1 MVFSNSYCFT
11 EKACL
16 EFILIEPQ
24 LNQLSKATDA
34 LVCPI
39 ICSKDVFAKQI
50 IVNLFEKI

>member
-16 EFILIEPQ
+16 EFILIEPL
-24 LNQLSKATDA
+24 LNQLSKATDT

-39 ICSKDVFAKQI
+39 ICSKYVFAKQI

>member
-1 MVFSNSYCFT
+1 MVFSNFYCFT
-11 EKACL
+11 EKAYL
-16 EFILIEPQ
+16 EFVLIEPL

-50 IVNLFEKI
+50 MVNLFKKI

>member
-1 MVFSNSYCFT
+1 MVFSNFHCFT
-11 EKACL
+11 EKAYL
-16 EFILIEPQ
+16 EFVLIEPL

-50 IVNLFEKI
+50 MVNLFEKI